1 MYVLVQNALQTHL
14 HPVLALHRLQAID
27 RLLQAVGL
35 ENHNVPKLPES
46 YLARTDLL
54 YADQQQEHSTLLRV
68 HLQPL
73 RDLNAHE

>member
-14 HPVLALHRLQAID
+14 HRVLALHRLQAID
-27 RLLQAVGL
+27 QLLLAVEL
-35 ENHNVPKLPES
+35 ENHNVLKLPES

-54 YADQQQEHSTLLRV
+54 YADQQQEHSILVRA
-68 HLQPL
+68 HPPPL